1 MPNTGGNALLNPG
14 SHHLL
19 SSLYMYLD
27 LLCKEHVSPFN
38 EGKTEVQGG
47 EVIGPMSQS
56 QEVQSQDSHPGLP
69 AFHSHAG
76 PETVGIAM

>member
-1 MPNTGGNALLNPG
+1 
-14 SHHLL
+14 
-19 SSLYMYLD
+19 MYLD